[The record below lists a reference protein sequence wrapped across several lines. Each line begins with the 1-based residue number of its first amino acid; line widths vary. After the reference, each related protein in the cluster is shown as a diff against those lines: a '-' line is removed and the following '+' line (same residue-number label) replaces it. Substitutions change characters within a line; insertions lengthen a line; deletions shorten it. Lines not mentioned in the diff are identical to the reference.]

1 MFEITYKE
9 NALPGALI
17 QRDKAV
23 YDFTFEKY
31 YQIYHRPRKDT
42 VEYICYDSRTNRGS
56 RILERKVPLVQEEH
70 ILIIPDILKS
80 LRYTGDRRSDGG
92 LKSPESLIELIFRAI
107 LPRHGYAIR
116 EPQIKMAKT
125 ICHGLSHKR
134 VTLCEAEVG
143 SGKTMAY
150 LVAGFAA
157 MSFDQSYRFQGYPVT
172 ITTSS
177 IELQKAIMEKELP
190 ALSAMLMDYG
200 LIGKP
205 LTAVLRKGKDHY
217 FCAKRYHDY
226 MDSLQKCSLL
236 YSKTIK
242 EIKALKL
249 EKTGFDLDAVPL
261 TPYVKDRIC
270 VNGSCQGCRRART
283 CRYTQF
289 LDDALDPYRFDFQIT
304 NHNLFLTSQKGR
316 NGSTIR
322 GGLLP
327 FNFCIVDEAHKFPET
342 ATEVFTARLSLS
354 EVDDYLRSIKYNT
367 KDKDPNRRAEYSLEL
382 MKAIR
387 LNNRFQSMFD
397 HYKFSDRKEA
407 KEVKIRVTTSMQE
420 TIEKLIASLSKLG
433 GWFLPKSG
441 NSYNTASPI
450 LEKLTAFLAG
460 DRNTYWITYDK
471 ATKQKY
477 LCSIPTNL
485 DLHMQKALWCQ
496 PNTHYALTSGTMR
509 DDSGFSFFKTEL
521 GIANFL
527 DDHSVIEYNCDSPF
541 QFDKNTRLYISE
553 NVPSPAIE
561 SPLYIPAVA
570 NEVVRLIR
578 ATHGHT
584 AVLFTSYKTLTAVYD
599 LVAQELAE
607 YPLFMMSRK
616 NRTAISQFKQ
626 SKNGV
631 LFASGSMWEGVDCP
645 GDILSSVIIVRLP
658 FPLRSHS
665 LENRLTEYGST
676 KEFINQYA
684 VPKMIIK
691 LRQGA
696 GRLIR
701 TETDTGVLAIL
712 DARAAHD
719 GKYRSRVLAALS
731 KYPLVS
737 SVKEV
742 AEYIDSVKDCSYRGE
757 VTK

>member
-9 NALPGALI
+9 NALPSALI

-23 YDFTFEKY
+23 YDFTFEGHY
-31 YQIYHRPRKDT
+31 HIYHRPRKDT
-42 VEYICYDSRTNRGS
+42 VEYICYDARTNRGS
-56 RILERKVPLVQEEH
+56 RIFEKKVPLLSEEH
-70 ILIIPDILKS
+70 ILIVPDILKS
-80 LRYTGDRRSDGG
+80 IRYTGDRRSEGG
-92 LKSPESLIELIFRAI
+92 YLAPENLIDLIFRVI
-107 LPRHGYAIR
+107 LPRHGYTIR

-125 ICHGLSHKR
+125 ICHGLLGKR
-134 VTLCEAEVG
+134 VALCEAEVG

-157 MSFDQSYRFQGYPVT
+157 KCFDQSYKFQGYPVT

-190 ALSAMLMDYG
+190 ALSFMLRQYG
-200 LIGKP
+200 LIDKP
-205 LTAVLRKGKDHY
+205 LVAVLRKGKEHY
-217 FCAKRYHDY
+217 YCPKRYHDY
-226 MDSLQKCSLL
+226 MDSLQKCSML

-249 EKTGFDLDAVPL
+249 ERTGFDLDKVSL
-261 TPYVKDRIC
+261 SPYVKDRIC
-270 VNGSCQGCRRART
+270 VKGTCQGCRRART
-283 CRYTQF
+283 CKYAKF
-289 LDDALDPYRFDFQIT
+289 LDGALEPYSFDFQIT
-304 NHNLFLTSQKGR
+304 NHNLFLTTQKSR
-316 NGSTIR
+316 NAATPR

-342 ATEVFTARLSLS
+342 ATDVFTAQLSLS
-354 EVDDYLRSIKYNT
+354 EVDDYLRSIKYNS
-367 KDKDPNRRAEYSLEL
+367 KDKDPQRRAEYNMEL

-387 LNNRFQSMFD
+387 LNNRFQSMFA
-397 HYKFSDRKEA
+397 HYKFSPRKEA
-407 KEVKIRVTTSMQE
+407 KDVKIRVTIAMQE
-420 TIEKLIASLSKLG
+420 TVEKLIETLSALG
-433 GWFLPKSG
+433 TWFLPKNG
-441 NSYNTASPI
+441 QGYNTAAPI

-460 DRNTYWITYDK
+460 DNNTYWLSYDK
-471 ATKQKY
+471 ATKQKF

-485 DLHMQKALWCQ
+485 DVHMQKALWSQ

-521 GIANFL
+521 GITGFL
-527 DDHSVIEYNCDSPF
+527 DDHCISEYNCDSPF
-541 QFDKNTRLYISE
+541 QFDQNTRLYISE
-553 NVPSPAIE
+553 NVPSPNQD

-570 NEVVRLIR
+570 SEVVRLIR

-584 AVLFTSYKTLTAVYD
+584 AVLFTSYKTLTEVYD
-599 LVAQELAE
+599 LVSKEITE

-616 NRTAISQFKQ
+616 NRTAISQFKG
-626 SKNGV
+626 SGNGV

-658 FPLRSHS
+658 FPLRSHALDGR
-665 LENRLTEYGST
+665 LETVGSM
-676 KEFINQYA
+676 KEFIRQYA

-701 TETDTGVLAIL
+701 TETDTGVLSIL
-712 DARAAHD
+712 DARAAQ
-719 GKYRSRVLAALS
+719 GGAYRSRVLKALA

-737 SVKEV
+737 SVQEV
-742 AEYIDSVKDCSYRGE
+742 AEYIDSVKDSSYRGE